1 MLLVG
6 LSFMLKLTF
15 HGAVGKVV
23 LCLVGALFV
32 AFTWEYATTQ
42 SKTQIADWLTRP
54 DLMLDTSVILTI
66 DVFFQIAFC
75 VLMARK
81 LSGAPVSKMQNVML
95 QVSLWFP
102 GLLIFPVLFSLLVQL
117 IFSLPGMDFAL
128 IGWGTAGALLV
139 LMPLLALGVEWLLPE
154 SDMRLEM
161 TFLLNALIAL
171 LGVVATVN
179 GRTAAVGTNKVE
191 WDALGGVL
199 ALLVVGAIAGF
210 IINKIYLR
218 KKLSKQ

>member
-1 MLLVG
+1 MPG
-6 LSFMLKLTF
+6 GSF
-15 HGAVGKVV
+15 
-23 LCLVGALFV
+23 FV
-32 AFTWEYATTQ
+32 ALTWEYATTQ
-42 SKTQIADWLTRP
+42 SKAQIADWLTRP
-54 DLMLDTSVILTI
+54 ELMLDTSVLLTI

-75 VLMARK
+75 VLMARR
-81 LSGAPVSKMQNVML
+81 LSGAPISRVQNVLLLVSK
-95 QVSLWFP
+95 WFP

-117 IFSLPGMDFAL
+117 IFALPGTDFAL

-139 LMPLLALGVEWLLPE
+139 LMPLVAKGVEWLLPE

-179 GRTAAVGTNKVE
+179 GRTAAVGTNQVE
-191 WDALGGVL
+191 WDALAGVL
-199 ALLVVGAIAGF
+199 ALLVAGAIAGF
-210 IINKIYLR
+210 FINKIYLR